1 MTESSPSYTQAPDSS
16 FEAQYRRVFDV
27 TGCRTQVQLA
37 AVLKI
42 KQSSISDAKRQK
54 TVPAEWLMKLFEQKR
69 VNPEWVRYGTGT
81 KFLLS
86 TGVDQCMRSVVKIV
100 ETRPPEACFS
110 QDLFTKLVQRAM
122 KPLDLEAVQNEVAG
136 SWLPIKKADG

>member
-1 MTESSPSYTQAPDSS
+1 MTESSPFYGLAPDSS

-42 KQSSISDAKRQK
+42 KQSSISDAKRRK
-54 TVPAEWLMKLFEQKR
+54 AIPAEWLMKLFEHRR

-86 TGVDQCMRSVVKIV
+86 TGSDHFTPSVVKVV
-100 ETRPPEACFS
+100 ETRPPEACSS
-110 QDLFTKLVQRAM
+110 QELFTELVRRAI
-122 KPLDLEAVQNEVAG
+122 KPLDLEAVQKEVAG
-136 SWLPIKKADG
+136 SWLHINKADG